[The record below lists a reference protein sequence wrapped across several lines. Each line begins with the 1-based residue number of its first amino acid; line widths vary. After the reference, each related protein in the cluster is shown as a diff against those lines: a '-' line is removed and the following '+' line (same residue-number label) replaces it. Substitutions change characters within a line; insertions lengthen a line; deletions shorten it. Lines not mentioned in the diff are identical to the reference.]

1 MLLILVTLY
10 PLSLLTGDLGCDDLS
25 LCKGSASCGT
35 PGQVVECTIYC
46 EDGAKIECP
55 KDGGGG
61 GKPPIPPE
69 L

>member
-1 MLLILVTLY
+1 
-10 PLSLLTGDLGCDDLS
+10 LTGDLGCDDLS